1 MMKTFKLVSMK
12 IARNDENGRH
22 YDEIP
27 LNDGLVINKKD
38 GENDWLLE
46 SLISSEHL
54 ERFQKLMEENHE
66 QTLVI
71 TISKRTNTPAKLR
84 ASVSNVVELEND
96 LISVLFSG
104 KMASNRPFGNA
115 EKILTELLDEG
126 LDGEDLL
133 QAFSAQWHKKQ
144 DQQESVTTK

>member
-12 IARNDENGRH
+12 IARNDEYGRH

-27 LNDGLVINKKD
+27 LKDGLVINKKD

-46 SLISSEHL
+46 SLISREHL
-54 ERFQKLMEENHE
+54 GRFQKLMTDNQE
-66 QTLVI
+66 QTLVV
-71 TISKRTNTPAKLR
+71 TISKKTNTPAKLK
-84 ASVSNVVELEND
+84 AAVSKVVELENE

-104 KMASNRPFGNA
+104 KMAANRPFGNA

-133 QAFSAQWHKKQ
+133 QAFSAQLHKQQ
-144 DQQESVTTK
+144 DQQTVSSK

>member
-1 MMKTFKLVSMK
+1 MKTFKLVSMK
-12 IARNDENGRH
+12 IARTDENGRH

-27 LNDGLVINKKD
+27 LQDGLVINKKD

-46 SLISSEHL
+46 SLVSSEHTDRFKELL
-54 ERFQKLMEENHE
+54 EEKNE
-66 QTLVI
+66 QVLVV
-71 TISKRTNTPAKLR
+71 TISKRTNTPAKLK
-84 ASVSNVVELEND
+84 ASVRNVVELENN

-104 KMASNRPFGNA
+104 KMTANRPFGDA

-133 QAFSAQWHKKQ
+133 QAFSSKLHKV
-144 DQQESVTTK
+144 QEPVSSK